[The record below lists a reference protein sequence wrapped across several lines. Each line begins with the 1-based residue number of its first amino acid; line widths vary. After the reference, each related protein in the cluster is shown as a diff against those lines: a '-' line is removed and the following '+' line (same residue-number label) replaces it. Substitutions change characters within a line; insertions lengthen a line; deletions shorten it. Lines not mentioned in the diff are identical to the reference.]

1 MEQDILV
8 EGFKNSEAMHGLKYK
23 YFVGDGDSSV
33 YAGLVQNVSYGRSIH
48 KIVFSNHCVKNYT
61 SALHKLSS
69 DKNFPTEARKILK
82 SSIPRFTVAARSAI
96 RHCAN
101 SGDKVEDLIKDLSNG
116 PYHVFGE
123 HSNCSKYFCSQESS
137 NCYIES
143 LKDSKIFDQVESL
156 VNRLVAKAPRLIADK
171 TSNQAEFYMSLLA
184 KYNAGKRI
192 NFTQR
197 GSFKRRCTVAGMRF
211 QKGHT
216 WEISPFK
223 KLTGRSPGMVHKKLI
238 KKRVR
243 QHVTIT
249 RCKLEYSETDKPVK
263 RHKVFTPAD
272 EDYGP
277 DSEEPEDLNNV
288 QRKCE
293 EFLKTLSV
301 TAESRDHIVQQTIGQ
316 SDCELWHEARRI
328 RLAASNFGPVCR
340 RKETTS
346 CSSLVKQLL
355 YKPPVTTAAI
365 EYGRSNECVAIK
377 RFKKKKL
384 VCLLKNVVYLLTWHT
399 GF

>member
-1 MEQDILV
+1 
-8 EGFKNSEAMHGLKYK
+8 
-23 YFVGDGDSSV
+23 
-33 YAGLVQNVSYGRSIH
+33 
-48 KIVFSNHCVKNYT
+48 
-61 SALHKLSS
+61 
-69 DKNFPTEARKILK
+69 
-82 SSIPRFTVAARSAI
+82 
-96 RHCAN
+96 
-101 SGDKVEDLIKDLSNG
+101 
-116 PYHVFGE
+116 
-123 HSNCSKYFCSQESS
+123 
-137 NCYIES
+137 
-143 LKDSKIFDQVESL
+143 
-156 VNRLVAKAPRLIADK
+156 
-171 TSNQAEFYMSLLA
+171 MSLLA

-223 KLTGRSPGMVHKKLI
+223 KLTGRSPGMVHKKLT

-249 RCKLEYSETDKPVK
+249 RRKLEYSETDKPVK

-328 RLAASNFGPVCR
+328 RLTASNFRPVCR

-377 RFKKKKL
+377 RFEEETGLFVEKCGLFVDLAYGFLGASPDGLLRDENSIIEVKCVPSAIGIGLKEMAKQKKSFFLEENEGKLILRKTHNYFYQIQGTLNISERDACYLIVMSDLKENLHIEKVYKDVVFWEREMVPKLRRFYIHCLLPEIVEPNVSRGKRIREPEYILKAQEEQKKKL
-384 VCLLKNVVYLLTWHT
+384 CTKKRK
-399 GF
+399 